1 MNKIIGIRR
10 EDKNQWERRVPLIP
24 DDVSELYR
32 KHGIK
37 TILQPSELRIFPDD
51 EYRKAGAEIN
61 EDLGAANT
69 IFAVKEIPAD
79 FFEQQKTYIFFSH
92 TIKGQAY
99 NMPMLKRMMDLKCNL
114 IDYERIVN
122 EKNQRLIF
130 FGKYAGLAGLIE
142 TLHAYARK
150 LNLKGF
156 KTPLDRIKQAYRYAS
171 VENAK
176 NEFRKI
182 ASEIRTVGFPGEP
195 VPIVV
200 GFAGYG
206 NVSRGAQEIFDL
218 LPHHE
223 ISPADLLRGKIPNDP
238 YHLIKVVFKEED
250 MVKSKAG
257 TFVLQDYYDHPE
269 KYESQFACYLPH
281 LTVLLNCIYWTE
293 DYPRLVTKNSLLPGI
308 TPKVKLEVIGDISC
322 DINGSI
328 EITSRTTYP
337 DKPTYT
343 YFAGKNYYR
352 DGTHKEG
359 VTIMAIDNLP
369 CEFSRESS
377 SEFSRVLKHFVSDI
391 VNTDYNVDSELPE
404 LPYPIKKALILHR
417 GKLTPEYQYLE
428 NFLSLRN
435 S

>member
-10 EDKNQWERRVPLIP
+10 EDKNEWERRVPLIP
-24 DDVSELYR
+24 ADVSELYQ
-32 KHGIK
+32 KYGIR
-37 TILQPSELRIFPDD
+37 TILQPSRLRIFPDD
-51 EYRKAGAEIN
+51 DYRKVGAEIS
-61 EDLGAANT
+61 EDLGAADT
-69 IFAVKEIPAD
+69 IFAVKEIPVY
-79 FFEQQKTYIFFSH
+79 FFERRKTYIFFSH
-92 TIKGQAY
+92 TIKGQSY
-99 NMPMLKRMMDLKCNL
+99 NMPMLKRMIGLECNL

-130 FGKYAGLAGLIE
+130 FGKYAGLAGMIE

-150 LNLKGF
+150 LRLKGF
-156 KTPLDRIKQAYRYAS
+156 ETPLDRVKQAYRYAS
-171 VENAK
+171 VEDAR
-176 NEFRKI
+176 NEFRKV
-182 ASEIRTVGFPGEP
+182 ASEIRSVGFPGDLA
-195 VPIVV
+195 PIVI

-206 NVSRGAQEIFDL
+206 NVSRGAQEMFDL

-223 ISPADLLRGKIPNDP
+223 ISPGDLLGDNIPADP

-250 MVKSKAG
+250 LVKPKAG
-257 TFVLQDYYDHPE
+257 AFVLQDYYDHPE
-269 KYESQFACYLPH
+269 KYESKFASYLPH
-281 LTVLLNCIYWTE
+281 LTVLVNCIYWTE
-293 DYPRLVTKNSLLPGI
+293 DYPRLVTKHSLLSKT

-328 EITSRTTYP
+328 EITSKTTYP

-343 YFAGKNYYR
+343 YFADEDCYR
-352 DGTHKEG
+352 DGTREKG

-377 SEFSRVLKHFVSDI
+377 SEFSRVLKHYVRDI
-391 VNTDYNVDSELPE
+391 VLTDFDIAFDSLV

-417 GKLTPEYQYLE
+417 GKLTPEYRYLE

-435 S
+435 T